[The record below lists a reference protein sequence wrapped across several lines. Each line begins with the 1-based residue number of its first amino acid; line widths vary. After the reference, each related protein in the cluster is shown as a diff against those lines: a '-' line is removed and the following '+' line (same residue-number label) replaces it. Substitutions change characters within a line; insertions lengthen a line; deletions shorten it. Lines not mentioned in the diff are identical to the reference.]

1 MVGRGACPRFQ
12 DAASLHRRLTSP
24 RHTFAVAPVPSPPEQ
39 RSPLALAMEWVSRI
53 FVVGLE
59 MVLPG
64 LGGGWLD
71 ERWGTKPL
79 LTLVGFGLGIVCG
92 MTHLLLMTSA
102 DTRRQK
108 SGAQASGVERAF
120 VVGCAAGRCGIV
132 WSRFH
137 LR

>member
-1 MVGRGACPRFQ
+1 MLAHVQ
-12 DAASLHRRLTSP
+12 NHLLTTP

-71 ERWGTKPL
+71 DRWGTKPL
-79 LTLVGFGLGIVCG
+79 LTLVGFGLGIAG
-92 MTHLLLMTSA
+92 GLAHLLLMTSA
-102 DTRRQK
+102 DSRRQK
-108 SGAQASGVERAF
+108 SAHGRESRGQDS
-120 VVGCAAGRCGIV
+120 AGEPPEDAE
-132 WSRFH
+132 
-137 LR
+137 